1 VNNIEIYF
9 IMVVRGWPE
18 TGFLQESSIGR
29 EDIGKNP
36 VAEIVGGWP
45 ETGFLREYLIGGKD
59 IGKNPV
65 S

>member
-1 VNNIEIYF
+1 
-9 IMVVRGWPE
+9 MVVRGWPE
-18 TGFLQESSIGR
+18 TGFLRQSLIGS
-29 EDIGKNP
+29 EDLGKNP

>member
-1 VNNIEIYF
+1 
-9 IMVVRGWPE
+9 MVVRGWPE
-18 TGFLQESSIGR
+18 TGFLR
-29 EDIGKNP
+29 EYLIRGKDIGKNP

-45 ETGFLREYLIGGKD
+45 ETGFLREYLIRGKD